1 VVIGEE
7 LTLLSLRSK
16 LLSQVTLNRMGEPLE
31 RKLRKEQSGFKN
43 TDLGSPLTNTL
54 G

>member
-7 LTLLSLRSK
+7 LTLLSGRSK
-16 LLSQVTLNRMGEPLE
+16 LLPQVILNRMEETLE

-43 TDLGSPLTNTL
+43 TDLGSPPKNTL